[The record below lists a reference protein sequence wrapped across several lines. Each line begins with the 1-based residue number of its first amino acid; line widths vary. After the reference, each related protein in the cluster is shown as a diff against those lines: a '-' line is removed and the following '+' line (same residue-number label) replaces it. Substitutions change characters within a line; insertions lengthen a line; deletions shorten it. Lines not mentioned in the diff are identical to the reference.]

1 MCCGA
6 ALGCTVTSSRLPFDV
21 IGLGVV
27 LHGRAVMSGHSA
39 KDIGIPR
46 VLWNY
51 GLSREGRLCR
61 GLVPTRKNHPIWQVS
76 LLPLAYLTV

>member
-6 ALGCTVTSSRLPFDV
+6 ALGCTATSSRLPFDA

-39 KDIGIPR
+39 KDIGIP
-46 VLWNY
+46 
-51 GLSREGRLCR
+51 
-61 GLVPTRKNHPIWQVS
+61 
-76 LLPLAYLTV
+76 